1 MYDFKKVA
9 VVTENCCKYLFFN
22 AKSNQEKIGVYFGH
36 NKKLGG
42 ATSQIWKRTLNT
54 MISPLIFCLSGHL
67 GRQKNNY
74 DPLKLIL

>member
-42 ATSQIWKRTLNT
+42 ATSQI
-54 MISPLIFCLSGHL
+54 
-67 GRQKNNY
+67 
-74 DPLKLIL
+74 